1 LVVTNAP
8 KSSERYKE
16 RSLRVLER
24 EKEKKENERI

>member
-16 RSLRVLER
+16 RSLREAGRERKRKER
-24 EKEKKENERI
+24 E